1 MDGLIISQL
10 PSLLPNKYKL
20 LTRSAL
26 IWAYAVGASDATAY
40 FDGSVP
46 DSRKRSQCGCPCTG
60 TAHGSVNLA
69 SAAWQALL
77 VPDNADG
84 EALFHCSTAYHDASY
99 LQASSGWLVDT
110 LWDRAGSL
118 SVADSGFEE
127 CANEDLEFVCRYS
140 ISASASPTPT
150 PTPTPTPSPSPSRST
165 SPFPAP
171 LDAAG
176 GGGGGSSSGGGSG
189 GGDSLRRSTAAAS
202 AVPGDAAVVEGAA
215 TDDDS
220 EPTVT
225 TSRVRSHS
233 GSTVL
238 SPGGLV
244 GLSMAAIAVGVALVA
259 VGAVLHKR
267 RVARRNAVQVVGTP
281 ADVVSSRLTAAT
293 HASAARAATRG
304 HVVFDSG
311 FALRT
316 DAFQGDMPVSVPVL
330 EH

>member
-1 MDGLIISQL
+1 
-10 PSLLPNKYKL
+10 
-20 LTRSAL
+20 
-26 IWAYAVGASDATAY
+26 
-40 FDGSVP
+40 
-46 DSRKRSQCGCPCTG
+46 
-60 TAHGSVNLA
+60 VNLA

-316 DAFQGDMPVSVPVL
+316 DAFQGDTPVSVPVL